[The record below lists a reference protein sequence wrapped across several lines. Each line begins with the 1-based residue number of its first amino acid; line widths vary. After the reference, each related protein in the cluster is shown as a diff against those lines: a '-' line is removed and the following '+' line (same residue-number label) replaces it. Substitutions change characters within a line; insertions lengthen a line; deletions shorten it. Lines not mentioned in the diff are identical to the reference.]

1 VSRDEVRREIVEAC
15 KRLEANS
22 LVQGASGNVSVRL
35 PAEDGRAL
43 FAITPSGRPYRIL
56 EPQDIL
62 VIDAEGNV
70 VEGEGKPSSEKNAHL
85 TAYRVRADVNA
96 VIHSHSVYASALA
109 VAGIDLPCVLD
120 EQVVAIGGPVR
131 VAEFGMSASQ
141 DLADKAMAAMEQR
154 QAVFLRSHGVLGVG
168 RTLDEV
174 LDVVAM
180 VERTAKI
187 YVLARLL
194 GDAPPLP
201 QPIVDIEEKWYK
213 ITHGFP
219 TEG

>member
-1 VSRDEVRREIVEAC
+1 MSRDEVRKEIVEAC

-35 PAEDGRAL
+35 PVEEGREL
-43 FAITPSGRPYRIL
+43 VAITPSGRPYRIL

-62 VIDAEGNV
+62 VIDMEGNV
-70 VEGEGKPSSEKNAHL
+70 VEGEGKPSSEKNAHM

-120 EQVVAIGGPVR
+120 EQVVGIGGPVR

-194 GDAPPLP
+194 GEAPALP
-201 QPIVDIEEKWYK
+201 QHIVDIEEKWYR